1 MNKKKILIVV
11 IPTIILIAI
20 VVTIAIMY
28 VATDSFKSYDELFA
42 KYFSQNEE
50 LLSILKNEAA
60 DDQKKFKKENSY
72 VSNGELDVNIQDGTN
87 SQTIKAVTS
96 SRHDNINKRTYSEFI
111 LKNGESDLIKLSYIN
126 STDVYAIKYEDVLAN
141 YIGIR
146 NSDLKTFARNM
157 GISEENIKSIPDTIN
172 IEEFENS
179 KITDDEIKYIK
190 DKYFPILIKNISK
203 NKYTKSSKNQISVD
217 GVNYVT
223 NAYTVS
229 IDNNTLKSIAKECLN
244 TIKEDDTIYEIIN
257 RIVKT
262 YSTNDNIGK
271 DQYVELINNMITT
284 LEQNELQEGNI
295 EVTIYEYKGTT
306 IRTLINVYNTTKI
319 YIDKLG
325 QEKNKKVIA
334 TIEQTGSTSLIN
346 VTNGETET
354 DKTKSTMQISIEKVS
369 TETETVQRVVINP
382 NTNDMAQKIIINTSF
397 GKNISGSINNN
408 SIVSITTSD
417 NGVNTKTIE
426 SVYNQSI
433 QASSQIE
440 EIMELKNS
448 NTVIVNNYTKDQLV
462 PFLQNL
468 SNQLKRILPN
478 KLEQLGVNIEINQ
491 NQNAADINVDLGI
504 NDSNVNDYISGLTKT
519 ISIVGTG
526 GLTIANVNGANIEN
540 IEMICFAGLA
550 YYYNE
555 YMSTLNTVENAQK
568 YYTEQ
573 QE

>member
-1 MNKKKILIVV
+1 
-11 IPTIILIAI
+11 
-20 VVTIAIMY
+20 
-28 VATDSFKSYDELFA
+28 
-42 KYFSQNEE
+42 
-50 LLSILKNEAA
+50 
-60 DDQKKFKKENSY
+60 
-72 VSNGELDVNIQDGTN
+72 
-87 SQTIKAVTS
+87 
-96 SRHDNINKRTYSEFI
+96 
-111 LKNGESDLIKLSYIN
+111 
-126 STDVYAIKYEDVLAN
+126 
-141 YIGIR
+141 
-146 NSDLKTFARNM
+146 M
-157 GISEENIKSIPDTIN
+157 GMSEENIKSIPDTIN

-179 KITDDEIKYIK
+179 KISDDEIKYIK
-190 DKYFPILIKNISK
+190 DKYFPIIIKNISK
-203 NKYTKSSKNQISVD
+203 NKYTKSSKNQISID
-217 GVNYVT
+217 GVSYVT

-229 IDNNTLKSIAKECLN
+229 IDNNTLKSIVKEFLD
-244 TIKEDDTIYEIIN
+244 TFKEDDTIYEIIN

-262 YSTNDNIGK
+262 YSTNDNIEK
-271 DQYVELINNMITT
+271 NQYAELINNMITT
-284 LEQNELQEGNI
+284 LEQNDLPEGKI

-306 IRTLINVYNTTKI
+306 IRTLINVYNTAKI

-325 QEKNKKVIA
+325 QENNKKVIA

-382 NTNDMAQKIIINTSF
+382 NTNDMTQKIVISTSL
-397 GKNISGSINNN
+397 GKNINGNINNN
-408 SIVSITTSD
+408 SVVSITTSD

-426 SVYNQSI
+426 SAYNQSI

-440 EIMELKNS
+440 EIIELKNS

-468 SNQLKRILPN
+468 SNQVKIILPN

-491 NQNAADINVDLGI
+491 NTADINDNLGI

-519 ISIVGTG
+519 VSIVGTG
-526 GLTIANVNGANIEN
+526 GLAVANVNGVNIEN

-555 YMSTLNTVENAQK
+555 HMRISNTVENAQK
-568 YYTEQ
+568 QYTEQ